1 MQNLI
6 ITGKINTTSNRQDD
20 RFKQD
25 NPTKTAYITVI
36 ESDVQKLKDFGLT
49 EYTTR
54 DGKENFFIIKLP
66 QELSLVKGNKMTKL
80 SGSTDTPNI
89 KTSKD
94 LKMNIIQGEN
104 KGNKFYRLQAIQVE
118 NYTDVEFIRQENPFG
133 NGSLTEETFNN
144 DSQNNDLQTDDL
156 PF

>member
-1 MQNLI
+1 MENLI
-6 ITGKINTTSNRQDD
+6 ITGKINTTSNKQDD

-54 DGKENFFIIKLP
+54 DSKENFFIIKLP
-66 QELSLVKGNKMTKL
+66 QQLSLVKGNKLQKI
-80 SGSTDTPNI
+80 SGSIDTPNI

-94 LKMNIIQGEN
+94 LKMNIIKGEN
-104 KGNKFYRLQAIQVE
+104 KGNKFYRLQAIQVDE
-118 NYTDVEFIRQENPFG
+118 YSDVEFIRQENPFG
-133 NGSLTEETFNN
+133 NGSLTEETTDN
-144 DSQNNDLQTDDL
+144 DYQTDDQLDDL

>member
-1 MQNLI
+1 MQNII
-6 ITGKINTTSNRQDD
+6 ITGKINTTSNRNDD
-20 RFKQD
+20 RFSQD

-66 QELSLVKGNKMTKL
+66 QELTLVKGNKMTRL
-80 SGSTDTPNI
+80 SGATDTPNL
-89 KTSKD
+89 KTNKD
-94 LKMNIIQGEN
+94 MKMNIIQGEN
-104 KGNKFYRLQAIQVE
+104 RGNKFYRLQAIQVDD
-118 NYTDVEFIRQENPFG
+118 YTDVEFIRQENPFG
-133 NGSLTEETFNN
+133 NGSLTEETFEN
-144 DSQNNDLQTDDL
+144 DYPTDDL

>member
-66 QELSLVKGNKMTKL
+66 QDLSVVKGNKMFKI

-144 DSQNNDLQTDDL
+144 DQTDDL

>member
-66 QELSLVKGNKMTKL
+66 QDLSVVKGNKMFKI

-104 KGNKFYRLQAIQVE
+104 KGNKFYRLQAVQVDE
-118 NYTDVEFIRQENPFG
+118 YTDVEFIRQENPFG
-133 NGSLTEETFNN
+133 NGSLTEETFSN
-144 DSQNNDLQTDDL
+144 DSQHNDFQTDDL

>member
-66 QELSLVKGNKMTKL
+66 QDLSVVKGNKMFKI

-104 KGNKFYRLQAIQVE
+104 KGNKFYRLQAVQVDE
-118 NYTDVEFIRQENPFG
+118 YTDVEFIRQENPFG
-133 NGSLTEETFNN
+133 NGSLTEETFHN
-144 DSQNNDLQTDDL
+144 DQIDDL

>member
-6 ITGKINTTSNRQDD
+6 IKGKINTTSNRKDD
-20 RFKQD
+20 RFKQEY
-25 NPTKTAYITVI
+25 PTKTAYITVN

-66 QELSLVKGNKMTKL
+66 REFSIVKGNKMRKI
-80 SGSTDTPNI
+80 SGGIETPNF
-89 KTSKD
+89 KTDKEF
-94 LKMNIIQGEN
+94 KMNIIQGEN
-104 KGNKFYRLQAIQVE
+104 MGNKFYRLQAIQVD
-118 NYTDVEFIRQENPFG
+118 NYTDVEFIKQENPFG
-133 NGSLTEETFNN
+133 NGSLTEETTQSYGT
-144 DSQNNDLQTDDL
+144 DIQDDDL